1 MSTIHLQRRHKL
13 GLKKARLAAQKVADD
28 MAESFDMQSD
38 WDGNA
43 LSFSRSGLSGCLT
56 VSRDRVVLDAKLG
69 VLLAAF
75 RSRIEQRLQE
85 DFDRYFG

>member
-1 MSTIHLQRRHKL
+1 MATIHLQRKHKL

-28 MAESFDMQSD
+28 MSESFDMHSE

-43 LSFSRSGLSGCLT
+43 LSFSRSGVSGCLT
-56 VSRDRVVLDAKLG
+56 VSRDRVVLDATLG
-69 VLLAAF
+69 LLLAAF